1 MFICILSICN
11 HYYYRIVKNGEN
23 ANETKQKRKK
33 VAIKKLKITQTL
45 YTLARKASFMVYNH
59 LVLTVLANP
68 WMMIFVGMSPL

>member
-1 MFICILSICN
+1 M
-11 HYYYRIVKNGEN
+11 
-23 ANETKQKRKK
+23 
-33 VAIKKLKITQTL
+33 KKLKITQKL

>member
-1 MFICILSICN
+1 MGKMQMKPN
-11 HYYYRIVKNGEN
+11 K
-23 ANETKQKRKK
+23 KRKK